1 MVERAFRD
9 CKTANPAVRPVY
21 VRKEGRT
28 RRHVLVVMLEY
39 MLIRML
45 RKAWTDFDL
54 TAEG

>member
-1 MVERAFRD
+1 
-9 CKTANPAVRPVY
+9 VY

-45 RKAWTDFDL
+45 LKAWTDFDL

>member
-1 MVERAFRD
+1 MAERAFRE
-9 CKTANPAVRPVY
+9 CKTVNQEVRPVY

-54 TAEG
+54 TAKR